1 MNSPESQNDPRF
13 LTKRIGLFKEAP
25 HSRSVTSTI
34 SALLKIN
41 SARNLSSASMG
52 FACFFGYKTSMRFK
66 SRLIRGTLIQ
76 RYKRFLADVR
86 LENDEVVT
94 AHCTNTGSMM
104 GCKEPG
110 SAVYISRSDK
120 LQRKLAYTWEMIEIA
135 GSWVGINTMHPN
147 KLVAEAV
154 ESGVIKE
161 LRGYPTIRRE
171 VKVSAHT
178 RLDLCLEGSSGNCFV
193 EVKNVTLAV
202 DGTAAFPDAVSE
214 RGTKHLKELIRLKR
228 QGHRAALVFVI
239 QRGDCET
246 FRPAD
251 EIDSEYGR
259 WLRKAVKAGV
269 EALPYIARV
278 APKEIILSERIA
290 IQL

>member
-1 MNSPESQNDPRF
+1 
-13 LTKRIGLFKEAP
+13 
-25 HSRSVTSTI
+25 
-34 SALLKIN
+34 
-41 SARNLSSASMG
+41 
-52 FACFFGYKTSMRFK
+52 MRFK
-66 SRLIRGTLIQ
+66 SRLIRGTLLQ

-86 LENDEVVT
+86 LADGEIVT

-110 SAVYISRSDK
+110 SAVYISRSDN
-120 LQRKLAYTWEMIEIA
+120 LNRKLAYTWEMIEIA

-147 KLVAEAV
+147 KLVSEAV
-154 ESGVIKE
+154 ESGVIEE
-161 LRGYPTIRRE
+161 LSGYPTIRRE

-178 RLDLCLEGSSGNCFV
+178 RLDLCLEGSGGNCFV
-193 EVKNVTLAV
+193 EVKNVSLAV

-214 RGTKHLKELIRLKR
+214 RGTKHLKELMRLKR

-269 EALPYIARV
+269 EALPYV
-278 APKEIILSERIA
+278 AKVTPKEIILTERIA